1 MAAFQIRKIQSIIV
15 LIIVLIAI
23 LWLFKDNISKVS
35 VFQKHTQQFDT
46 IKEELKDITYLEKID
61 NFLIKEY
68 SKEQLLLHTI
78 EADTYYRYKNSPVK
92 LLNIKLTQY
101 DEIGQ
106 KKAVLT
112 SNRAEIRKSGDI
124 FFKDKINIQSKNGA
138 LHEINT
144 ESLIV
149 LSNSGQIISNSE
161 VAYLGEN
168 AIIHAQ
174 GMEMSNNDDTMS
186 LVGDVIINQDSG
198 AVIETVNLFVSHDD
212 GEKIYKSTGKT
223 FYNSNVESVEILTKS
238 DLETLSDSELILK
251 AIDSG
256 IRDKIEF
263 AGSQALDH
271 DIPSYEKD
279 LANRE
284 ELIESLVELTK
295 RKPDNK
301 ISADEGMILDM
312 NENLMQLLGRVE
324 VLNSSGSTMNS
335 YNLIVDQSNGGEV
348 YKSNHPTHYQT
359 KVSDIRAKRVHY
371 DAKTKNVELTGGVQ
385 GVYE

>member
-23 LWLFKDNISKVS
+23 LWLFQDNIAKFS
-35 VFQKHTQQFDT
+35 VFQKHTQKFDT

-68 SKEQLLLHTI
+68 SKEQLLLRTI
-78 EADTYYRYKNSPVK
+78 EADTYYSYKNSPVK
-92 LLNIKLTQY
+92 LLNIKLTKY

-106 KKAVLT
+106 QRAILT

-161 VAYLGEN
+161 VTYLGEN
-168 AIIHAQ
+168 AIINAQ

-186 LVGDVIINQDSG
+186 LVGDVIIEQDLG
-198 AVIETVNLFVSHDD
+198 GVIESRNLFISYAD
-212 GEKIYKSTGKT
+212 GEKHYQSAEKTIYRSKENTI
-223 FYNSNVESVEILTKS
+223 NS
-238 DLETLSDSELILK
+238 DM
-251 AIDSG
+251 
-256 IRDKIEF
+256 
-263 AGSQALDH
+263 
-271 DIPSYEKD
+271 
-279 LANRE
+279 
-284 ELIESLVELTK
+284 
-295 RKPDNK
+295 
-301 ISADEGMILDM
+301 GMDLDM
-312 NENLMQLLGRVE
+312 NKNLMKLLGRVE

-359 KVSDIRAKRVHY
+359 KVSNIRAKRVHY
-371 DAKTKNVELTGGVQ
+371 DAKTKNVELTGGVL